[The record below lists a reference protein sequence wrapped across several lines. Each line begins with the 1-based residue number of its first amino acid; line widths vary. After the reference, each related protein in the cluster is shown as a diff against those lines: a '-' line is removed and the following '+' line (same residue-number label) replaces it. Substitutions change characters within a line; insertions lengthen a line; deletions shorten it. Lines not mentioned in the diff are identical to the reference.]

1 MDFSNNHLTSQSL
14 KDFSRN
20 KTYAVSKYQKRMR
33 QKQKEV
39 NNKLVTLDS
48 QYEDLVSDIRKLRL
62 RKKKKDK
69 MELEQKLKKLE
80 TVKKARTKCKAIAM
94 STTKEQ
100 LVQQY
105 GVPLLDLLRSMIDSA
120 KSAREY
126 VGEELLKFLL
136 DLFTTLYNV
145 YKNPKWDG
153 VLINFSSF
161 FLRNFESKHSDLAL
175 SWFKQAFEVVW
186 SQSDGEDAEKSYAEY
201 ILSFFQMTDSFLNDM
216 LWQKISDFFSKIVTL
231 YAAGKDMISVE
242 TLDFA
247 TLCTKFTEFRKQLP
261 KITDVV
267 EMAFQAYRFITGNW
281 EQVRTGDWSKILLGR
296 DETKVFELEI
306 RELEQAYSFVL
317 AGQEIEL
324 KGIYDMTPEIYEDRL
339 KKAVD
344 KAKQLIIRATNVQQR
359 MSVSNFIRKLTEM
372 QASLWAR
379 KADAPTKAEA
389 YAIKMSGPSSCGK
402 STMIKLMSKTILNA
416 YGHNPNEGGNVVFT
430 NLDERYES
438 TILPSHKIIVADDVA
453 NNKNSKPNYDR
464 LLNYVN
470 TVPRP
475 LEKASAEEKGKYY
488 PGNSALIATTN
499 DETLRAMECSVCPE
513 SILRRFAIDIE
524 VSIRPEFRNE
534 YGGLKKQNTL
544 RFDVYSLILKRFEY
558 IESHGTRPIVRWDVI
573 PRSEWNPFKDEDHD
587 FHAMCSFISKD
598 IKQHMKEQQGQ
609 AVIQKQLDTCG
620 FCGVCGCPDI
630 ICSCLKEDSNA
641 TDEQSV
647 VEEMPISE
655 TVDEQSVVE
664 EMPVAMAG
672 VSDYWQGLST
682 RELWDFR
689 VSLTS
694 IAHATKNPAR
704 LAMKYSKLYQDRAF
718 YMKCATTI
726 ILSGI
731 FSVVLG
737 KHFTSLLSLT
747 TLGYAIIT
755 YKRTLLAIEREL
767 DRRQDQLSSLCEDI
781 TTHLE
786 ANSRKYFKI
795 SGGIFLAYTLY
806 KVLRPLIKSSTQDT
820 STYFEPVRT
829 WFDNNL
835 DMPKYGQYVFD
846 VQDRRDYKEGY
857 SRLPPKGTHDSATT
871 TSRDLQISLARALRH
886 VITKSRGAT
895 FSTVNGIMVASN
907 VLMIPAHAVPYTFP
921 FDIETS
927 NTPGVPGAKTKD
939 QALTPEY
946 CWIDRDH
953 DQAYVHLASSPAS
966 TNYAKF
972 FPEEYP
978 TFYNRST
985 VLLWKSPDNEVKI
998 SKQPVRPNPEPV
1010 KYQGYLEHEGMLW
1023 GERRKLTTLEISAGE
1038 GLVYDTE
1045 FKGFGG
1051 LCGGLIVDAHKGI
1064 IYGFH
1069 VAGIPNSYVG
1079 WSTCVL
1085 QSHITR
1091 ALEELKLTSPTL
1103 VVHSAGDIQVDKYN
1117 QPYSLVNQKPLYTR
1131 EDGTQNDSVVSY
1143 VGTVHKDG
1151 APLESRARTP
1161 YIPTPFKGVAENLGE
1176 RKHKPPSKPND
1187 VAKGMKT
1194 LNKLTDP
1201 VQHYEGDI
1209 LLRAINDYKEQTL
1222 TAIKSDPEAHTILRM
1237 YTQEEALDGIGAFGL
1252 GGMPN
1257 DTSAGFPINKS
1268 KKACLVRDPMDES
1281 LPKIPREFNDNYDI
1295 QGEIDYT
1302 MDCWRK
1308 GQRSE
1313 PIYKASSKVNEL
1325 LPIAKADEKP
1335 RKFYGSPL
1343 ASFVAS
1349 RQVLS
1354 GVPRI
1359 MRKHWKETECLVGI
1373 NPLSAEWGEFHDHL
1387 TEYSTSN
1394 MIAGDFSGFD
1404 TRMAA
1409 QITGA
1414 AAKIIISWYEHF
1426 ECTEEEMSLLEGA
1439 LSDIIHP
1446 NILFDG
1452 DLFRFANGN
1461 PSGNMIT
1468 VQLNSICNSIM
1479 MRYVYYAQM
1488 PNIKEGFGRNVGL
1501 GTFGDDN
1508 AMAVKHHCSWFTH
1521 TSCQEE
1527 FRRLGIGYT
1536 MADKNAASRP
1546 YIDITEVSFLKR
1558 GFVVHPELNSVVG
1571 PIEED
1576 SILKRFHWIKKPTET
1591 PLNFEEQFGAYTD
1604 GAFREKYLHGRD
1616 AYDTFTAQIA
1626 NIVRENP
1633 SLRGVVNSIPYDE
1646 MTVILR
1652 PDYSSDYVNKN
1663 EKLYAE
1669 SFGVSEEDLFYS
1681 TLEADDRK
1689 R

>member
-1 MDFSNNHLTSQSL
+1 MDFSNPEQQHLTKLALSGALPSQDV
-14 KDFSRN
+14 DFSRN
-20 KTYAVSKYQKRMR
+20 KTYATSKYQKRLR

-39 NNKLVTLDS
+39 KNKEVSLDS

-62 RKKKKDK
+62 RKKKRDK
-69 MELEQKLKKLE
+69 VELEKKLKKLE
-80 TVKKARTKCKAIAM
+80 TVKKSQRKIKAIAM
-94 STTKEQ
+94 ASTKEEF
-100 LVQQY
+100 VQQF

-161 FLRNFESKHSDLAL
+161 FMRNFDSKHSDLAL
-175 SWFKQAFEVVW
+175 EWFKQAFEVVW
-186 SQSDGEDAEKSYAEY
+186 SQSDGEDIDRSYTEY
-201 ILSFFQMTDSFLNDM
+201 ILEFFKMSDSFLNDM

-231 YAAGKDMISVE
+231 YAAGKEMISVE
-242 TLDFA
+242 TLDFT
-247 TLCTKFTEFRKQLP
+247 TLCAKFTEFRKSLP

-267 EMAFQAYRFITGNW
+267 EMAFQAYTFITGNW
-281 EQVRTGDWSKILLGR
+281 EQVRSGDWSKILLGR

-324 KGIYDMTPEIYEDRL
+324 KNIYSMTPEQYENRL

-359 MSVSNFIRKLTEM
+359 MSVSNFIRKLTDM
-372 QASLWAR
+372 QANLWAR

-416 YGHNPNEGGNVVFT
+416 YGQNPNEGGNVVFT

-488 PGNSALIATTN
+488 PGNAALIATTN

-534 YGGLKKQNTL
+534 YGGLKKQDTL
-544 RFDVYSLILKRFEY
+544 RFDVYSLVLKRFEY
-558 IESHGTRPIVRWDVI
+558 IEPHGEKPIIHWDVI
-573 PRSEWNPFKDEDHD
+573 PRNEWNPFQDDDHD

-598 IKQHMKEQQGQ
+598 IARHNKRQQSQ
-609 AVIQKQLDTCG
+609 AVIQKQLDECG

-630 ICSCLKEDSNA
+630 ICSCLSEDSES
-641 TDEQSV
+641 TSDQQVE
-647 VEEMPISE
+647 EEMPI
-655 TVDEQSVVE
+655 
-664 EMPVAMAG
+664 AMAG
-672 VSDYWQGLST
+672 IGDYWQGLST
-682 RELWDFR
+682 RELWDLR
-689 VSLTS
+689 IALSSLGNV
-694 IAHATKNPAR
+694 TKNTAR
-704 LAMKYSKLYQDRAF
+704 LSMKYTKLYQDRAF
-718 YMKCATTI
+718 YMKCATVM

-737 KHFTSLLSLT
+737 KNFTSLLSLS
-747 TLGYAIIT
+747 TLGYAIRT
-755 YKRTLLAIEREL
+755 YKRTLAAIETEL
-767 DRRQDQLSSLCEDI
+767 DRRQDQLSSLCEDV

-786 ANSRKYFKI
+786 TNSRKYFKI

-806 KVLRPLIKSSTQDT
+806 KVLRPLLKKRSAQDT

-835 DMPKYGQYVFD
+835 DMPAKGQYAFD
-846 VQDRRDYKEGY
+846 IQDRRDYKEGY
-857 SRLPPKGTHDSATT
+857 SRLPPKSTHDSKTT
-871 TSRDLQISLARALRH
+871 TSRDLQISLARSLRH

-895 FSTVNGIMVASN
+895 YSTVNGIMVASN
-907 VLMIPAHAVPYTFP
+907 VLMLPAHAVPYTFP

-927 NTPGVPGAKTKD
+927 STPGVPSAKTKD
-939 QALTPEY
+939 QALTPEF

-966 TNYAKF
+966 TDYAKF

-978 TFYNRST
+978 SFYGKST
-985 VLLWKSPDNEVKI
+985 VLLWKSPDGEVKI
-998 SKQPVRPNPEPV
+998 SRQAVRPNPEPV
-1010 KYQGYLEHEGMLW
+1010 KYQGYLEHEGLLW
-1023 GERRKLTTLEISAGE
+1023 GERKKLTTLEISAGE

-1051 LCGGLIVDAHKGI
+1051 LCGGLIVDADKGI

-1069 VAGIPNSYVG
+1069 VAGLQNSFRG
-1079 WSTCVL
+1079 WSTGVL
-1085 QSHITR
+1085 QSHIKT
-1091 ALEELKLTSPTL
+1091 ALAELKLSSPTL
-1103 VVHSAGDIQVDKYN
+1103 VVHSAGDIQVNKYD

-1131 EDGTQNDSVVSY
+1131 EDGTQNETVVSY
-1143 VGTVHKDG
+1143 IGTVHKEG

-1176 RKHKPPSKPND
+1176 RKHKPPKKPND
-1187 VAKGMKT
+1187 VARGMKT
-1194 LNKLTDP
+1194 LNKLTNP
-1201 VQHYEGDI
+1201 VQHYEGNI
-1209 LLRAINDYKEQTL
+1209 LKRAVDDFQRQTLRAIS
-1222 TAIKSDPEAHTILRM
+1222 SDPEAHTILRM

-1268 KKACLVRDPMDES
+1268 KKSCLVRDPMDES

-1295 QGEIDYT
+1295 QSEIDYT
-1302 MDCWRK
+1302 MNCWRN

-1313 PIYKASSKVNEL
+1313 PIFKASSKVNEL
-1325 LPIAKADEKP
+1325 LPDAKADEKP
-1335 RKFYGSPL
+1335 RKFYGSPM
-1343 ASFVAS
+1343 ANFVAS
-1349 RQVLS
+1349 RQVLA

-1359 MRKHWKETECLVGI
+1359 MRKHWKEMECLVGI
-1373 NPLSAEWGEFHDHL
+1373 NPLSTEWGQFHDHL
-1387 TEYSTSN
+1387 TEYSTTN

-1414 AAKIIISWYEHF
+1414 AAKIITSWYEHF
-1426 ECTEEEMSLLEGA
+1426 ECTEEEMALLEGA

-1452 DLFRFANGN
+1452 DLYRFANGN

-1488 PNIKEGFGRNVGL
+1488 PTITEDFWRNVRL

-1508 AMAVKHHCSWFTH
+1508 AMSVKHHCSWFTH

-1527 FRRLGIGYT
+1527 FKRLGIGYT

-1604 GAFREKYLHGRD
+1604 GAFREKYLYGRKV
-1616 AYDTFTAQIA
+1616 YDEFSA
-1626 NIVRENP
+1626 NINNIVKENP
-1633 SLRGVVNSIPYDE
+1633 SLKGVVQFIPYDE

-1663 EKLYAE
+1663 EKLFAE
-1669 SFGVSEEDLFYS
+1669 SFGVSMDELYYS
-1681 TLEADDRK
+1681 ELEADDKRK
-1689 R
+1689 